1 MAKIKVIQVKSA
13 INRPQR
19 QKLTLQALGLGKLNR
34 TVEHEATPQIL
45 GMVKKVEHMVK
56 IQLPGV
62 KILGLD
68 AADALAI
75 AICHA
80 FHLNAGSNLEL
91 AIRKAKR

>member
-56 IQLPGV
+56 IV
-62 KILGLD
+62 K
-68 AADALAI
+68 
-75 AICHA
+75 
-80 FHLNAGSNLEL
+80 
-91 AIRKAKR
+91 